1 MRTLLLSVSFILS
14 LITSAQAASIE
25 AIGRALIENDD
36 IDNARERAIS
46 RATEQASMMALA
58 QIAVTQSV
66 RDGIL
71 EIDNLR
77 VSTQTTLGA
86 VELISENRSG
96 NQLEVLIRAE
106 VNAVEGCADD
116 SEATAYRK
124 PLALTQ
130 WTLARPAEA
139 NLGRLQSL
147 SRLLPGYLI
156 AQLEQSAHLKLIDAR
171 NYRLPTYSELS
182 PDAALQRARDAESL
196 NTQYLL
202 TASIDSLSMEAVAN
216 DTPNVLVDLA
226 ERTGLK
232 QRANQR
238 YFQLSADLIDSQTG
252 DLLQRYRLQTSGR
265 WEAALQSKQP
275 ISLEQFVQEPYGK
288 TVIQELSGLANELAN
303 SLACQPLQANIVSTS
318 GASAWI
324 DRGADAGLNPGDRLS
339 VARRVQMY
347 DSMMQP
353 VTSTEPTDINFTIE
367 RTEFGRAQGRLSQPG
382 DIAGIQAGD
391 IVLGY

>member
-1 MRTLLLSVSFILS
+1 
-14 LITSAQAASIE
+14 
-25 AIGRALIENDD
+25 
-36 IDNARERAIS
+36 
-46 RATEQASMMALA
+46 MMALA

-139 NLGRLQSL
+139 NIGRLQPLTS
-147 SRLLPGYLI
+147 LLPGYLMTE
-156 AQLEQSAHLKLIDAR
+156 LEQSAHLKVIDAR
-171 NYRLPTYSELS
+171 NYRLATYNDLS
-182 PDAALQRARDAESL
+182 PDAALQRARDAENL

-202 TASIDSLSMEAVAN
+202 TASIDSLAMETVAS

-226 ERTGLK
+226 ERTGMK
-232 QRANQR
+232 QRANER
-238 YFQLSADLIDSQTG
+238 YFQLSADLIDSHTG
-252 DLLQRYRLQTSGR
+252 DLLQRYRVQTSGR

-275 ISLEQFVQEPYGK
+275 VSLEQFMQEPYGEAVLQK
-288 TVIQELSGLANELAN
+288 LAGLANELAK

-324 DRGADAGLNPGDRLS
+324 DRGSDAGLNPGDRLS

-347 DSMMQP
+347 DAMMQP
-353 VTSTEPTDINFTIE
+353 VTSTEPTNINFTVE